1 MGTLA
6 NTLRSMIS
14 MGEQK
19 YGANDPPVLQL
30 KEQLRA
36 NEYWTQRRHNE
47 ERKSSSLIVGGRKKL
62 DSE

>member
-1 MGTLA
+1 
-6 NTLRSMIS
+6 MIS

-19 YGANDPPVLQL
+19 YGANDPTVLQL

>member
-1 MGTLA
+1 MGTIA
-6 NTLRSMIS
+6 DGLRAMIAY
-14 MGEQK
+14 GEAK
-19 YGANDPPVLQL
+19 SGPDDPTVLQL